1 MTLHNIEVVRCGCGY
16 TNHTS
21 AMTTASHT
29 LRQSCGGGGG
39 GGDGRHECSHG
50 DQAAHT
56 IGRRQV
62 VRMLGQY
69 QVCGLLEKYPI
80 NKKQHFLGL
89 VNFSRNL
96 NHQIKEQKPVLTNGK
111 AFNY

>member
-1 MTLHNIEVVRCGCGY
+1 
-16 TNHTS
+16 
-21 AMTTASHT
+21 MTTASHT
-29 LRQSCGGGGG
+29 LRQSCGGG

-69 QVCGLLEKYPI
+69 QVCGLLEKVS
-80 NKKQHFLGL
+80 N
-89 VNFSRNL
+89 
-96 NHQIKEQKPVLTNGK
+96 
-111 AFNY
+111 